1 MNKNNIRSFG
11 IVVACIIVLNIV
23 SAYAF
28 FRLDLTSEKR
38 YSISENTKKLMS
50 RLDKDKKMH
59 IRIYLDGDLNPG
71 FLRLK
76 KSVGEMLDEFKI
88 YADNDFTYEFVNP
101 STASSQEERDK
112 AYATLE
118 KRGMKAS
125 VVYDKDDEGKAIQKV
140 VFPWAEIY
148 YEHDTIP
155 VNLLENNPRFSG
167 SQNLNNSIENLEFQ
181 LTDAIRVKT
190 TKTINKVA
198 FIEGHGEYPAE
209 LVYDASVAFS
219 RYFQVDRGQ
228 LGTDPNVLKAY
239 KAIVIA
245 NPQKPFTEQEKYIID
260 QYVMNGG
267 RVLWLVNGVRLAEDS
282 LSTVGVSPAIP
293 LNVNLD
299 DQLFKY
305 GARIEPVLLQDM
317 QCTQVPM
324 NVARPGEAAK
334 FEPMP
339 WYYAPLLLASPEHPI
354 TRNLVE
360 IRGTFASALDLN
372 VSSSTKIKKTVLL
385 VTSNA
390 THAEMTPTRID
401 LSTMYN
407 MDSKTYFNTGYAPVA
422 AALEGQFASVFA
434 NRMIPDG
441 IISDGKTITES
452 KPTRMIVVS
461 NADIIRNEVE
471 GSGPAMQFLP
481 LGYDRYTKQEYG
493 NHDFILNSILY
504 LADDDGWLQLRSR
517 EFKLRLLNKKVV
529 VSGKK
534 KWEIINVALPIVILL
549 AFAFGYSAFRRKYYT
564 R

>member
-38 YSISENTKKLMS
+38 YTISGNTKTLMAG
-50 RLDKDKKMH
+50 LDKDKKMH

-76 KSVGEMLDEFKI
+76 KSVGELLDEFKV
-88 YADNDFTYEFVNP
+88 YANNDFTYEFVNP

-112 AYATLE
+112 AYAALE
-118 KRGMKAS
+118 KRGLKAS

-148 YEHDTIP
+148 YEHDTMP

-260 QYVMNGG
+260 QYIMNGG

-282 LSTVGVSPAIP
+282 LSTIGVSPAIP

-305 GARIEPVLLQDM
+305 GARIDPILLQDM

-339 WYYAPLLLASPEHPI
+339 WYYSPLLLTSPEHPI

-360 IRGTFASALDLN
+360 VRATFASALDLN
-372 VSSSTKIKKTVLL
+372 VSESVKIKKTVLL

-390 THAEMTPTRID
+390 THAEKTPTRID
-401 LSTMYN
+401 LSSMYD

-422 AALEGQFASVFA
+422 AALEGQFTSVFA
-434 NRMIPDG
+434 NRMIPEG
-441 IISDGKTITES
+441 IISDGKTINES
-452 KPTRMIVVS
+452 KPTRMIVVA
-461 NADIIRNEVE
+461 NADVIRNDVQ
-471 GSGPAMQFLP
+471 GSGPSMQFLP

-534 KWEIINVALPIVILL
+534 KWEIINVALPIAILL

>member
-11 IVVACIIVLNIV
+11 LVVACIIVLNIV

-50 RLDKDKKMH
+50 GLDKNKKMH

-76 KSVGEMLDEFKI
+76 KAVGEMLDEFKI
-88 YADNDFTYEFVNP
+88 YSDNDFTYEFVNP

-112 AYATLE
+112 AYAALE

-148 YEHDTIP
+148 YENDTMP
-155 VNLLENNPRFSG
+155 VNLLENNPRFNG
-167 SQNLNNSIENLEFQ
+167 NQNLNNSIENLEFQ

-219 RYFQVDRGQ
+219 RYFEVDRGQ

-339 WYYAPLLLASPEHPI
+339 WYYSPLLLASPEHPI

-372 VSSSTKIKKTVLL
+372 VSASTKIKKTVLL

-401 LSTMYN
+401 LGSMYN

-422 AALEGQFASVFA
+422 AALEGQFSSVFA
-434 NRMIPDG
+434 NRMIPEG

-461 NADIIRNEVE
+461 NADIIRNEVD
-471 GSGPAMQFLP
+471 GSGPTMQFLP

-549 AFAFGYSAFRRKYYT
+549 AFAFGYSTFRRKYYT